1 MILTVGNVGGR
12 RRVDRIE
19 WDATLETGDAV
30 VDFQHRAIHDL
41 FNELCDAGDDPSRIL
56 GVLDFLTL
64 HVNAHFA
71 TEEDLMPREHF
82 PPQLADAHRAE
93 HKVLTDGVREQVMAY
108 REGRLTGTEPLLEF
122 MHTWLESHVRDC
134 DRVLID
140 HIRLRGVSAEMP
152 REWPATGDSRQS

>member
-1 MILTVGNVGGR
+1 MLAADNAHGR

-19 WDATLETGDAV
+19 WDAALETGDAV
-30 VDFQHRAIHDL
+30 VDLQHRAIHDL
-41 FNELCDAGDDPSRIL
+41 FNEICDADDDPSRIL

-71 TEEDLMPREHF
+71 TEEDLMNREHF
-82 PPQLADAHRAE
+82 SRHLTDVHVAE
-93 HKVLTDGVREQVMAY
+93 HKVLTDGVREQVIAY
-108 REGRLTGTEPLLEF
+108 REGRLTNTDPLLELI
-122 MHTWLESHVRDC
+122 HTWLMSHVRDC